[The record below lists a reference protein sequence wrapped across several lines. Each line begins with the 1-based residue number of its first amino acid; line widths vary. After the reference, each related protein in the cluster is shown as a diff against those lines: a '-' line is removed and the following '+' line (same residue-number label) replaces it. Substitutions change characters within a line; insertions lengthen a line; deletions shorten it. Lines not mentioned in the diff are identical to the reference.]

1 MTSTVEIASIWA
13 VHNVTK
19 KKSTKSIMAVFSC
32 MYEKPSANNKVHLME
47 KLFNLNMAEGAP
59 VAKNLNEFDI
69 TTNQLFSVSIEFDD
83 EIRTLIVLTSLS
95 KS

>member
-1 MTSTVEIASIWA
+1 
-13 VHNVTK
+13 
-19 KKSTKSIMAVFSC
+19 
-32 MYEKPSANNKVHLME
+32 MYENPSANNKVHLMK
-47 KLFNLNMAEGAP
+47 KLLNLNMAEGAP